1 MTKKQIIRSITICAT
16 LLLLMSYTHTKADTL
31 TSNKDLK
38 VASSIVNV
46 KSVVSIVNSMTK
58 EEKAAAEKAKKEAEE
73 KEAAEKAKAEA
84 EKAKKEAEEKA
95 AAEKAKKEAEEKEAA
110 EKAKR
115 EDEERIAAEL
125 EAQKSAKTEK
135 LFGLDDFMFRGV
147 VYWNGYKFTYYSEK
161 VLPGGGLRIPG
172 RHVNADGYVADEE
185 GYIVLAGDAPMGSVF
200 ETPFGYKGKIYDRG
214 TSGNHLDVYI
224 SR

>member
-1 MTKKQIIRSITICAT
+1 MRKKQIIRSLALCAT
-16 LLLLMSYTHTKADTL
+16 FLLLLNVAHAKADTS

-58 EEKAAAEKAKKEAEE
+58 EEKAAIEAKKAEEEKAAAEKAEKEAEE
-73 KEAAEKAKAEA
+73 KEAAEKAKAE
-84 EKAKKEAEEKA
+84 
-95 AAEKAKKEAEEKEAA
+95 AEKAKKEAEEKEAA

-125 EAQKSAKTEK
+125 EARRSAKTEK

-172 RHVNADGYVADEE
+172 RHVNADGYVADED
-185 GYIVLAGDAPMGSVF
+185 GYIILAGDAPMGSVF

>member
-1 MTKKQIIRSITICAT
+1 MRKKQIIRSLAVCAT
-16 LLLLMSYTHTKADTL
+16 LLLLLNGNHAKADTS
-31 TSNKDLK
+31 TADTELK

-58 EEKAAAEKAKKEAEE
+58 EEKAAIEAKKAEEEKAAAEKAKKEAEE

-84 EKAKKEAEEKA
+84 EKAKKEAEEKD
-95 AAEKAKKEAEEKEAA
+95 AA

-125 EAQKSAKTEK
+125 EAQKTAKTEK
-135 LFGLDDFMFRGV
+135 LFGLDDFMLRGV

>member
-1 MTKKQIIRSITICAT
+1 MRKKQIIRSLVLCAT
-16 LLLLMSYTHTKADTL
+16 FLLLLNVAHAKADTS
-31 TSNKDLK
+31 TADTELK

-58 EEKAAAEKAKKEAEE
+58 EEKAAIEAKKAEEEKAAAEKAKKEAEE

-95 AAEKAKKEAEEKEAA
+95 AAEKAK
-110 EKAKR
+110 R

-125 EAQKSAKTEK
+125 EAQKTAKTVK

>member
-1 MTKKQIIRSITICAT
+1 MKAAAST
-16 LLLLMSYTHTKADTL
+16 ADTE
-31 TSNKDLK
+31 LK

-46 KSVVSIVNSMTK
+46 KSVISIVNSMTK
-58 EEKAAAEKAKKEAEE
+58 EEKAAIEAKKAEEEKAAAEKAKKEAET
-73 KEAAEKAKAEA
+73 KEAAEKAKAE
-84 EKAKKEAEEKA
+84 
-95 AAEKAKKEAEEKEAA
+95 AEKAKKEAEEKEAA

-185 GYIVLAGDAPMGSVF
+185 DYIVLAGDAPMGSVF